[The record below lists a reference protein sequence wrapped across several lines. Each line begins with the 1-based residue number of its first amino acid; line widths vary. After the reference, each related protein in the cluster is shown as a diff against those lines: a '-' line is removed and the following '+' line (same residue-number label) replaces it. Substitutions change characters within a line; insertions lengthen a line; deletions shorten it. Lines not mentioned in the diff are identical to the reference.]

1 MCESDISVV
10 PGSPLKQVGGPLE
23 NKAELI
29 ALTISYDNVLH
40 LSHDR
45 VCTPGHQAQG
55 PAIIGLCE
63 LVLL

>member
-1 MCESDISVV
+1 MCENYIIVV
-10 PGSPLKQVGGPLE
+10 PCSPLKQVGGPLE

-29 ALTISYDNVLH
+29 TLTIGDDNVLH